1 MEPVIIALAGK
12 GGVGKTSLSAMVVKI
27 LTQTY
32 PEKKILAID
41 ADPAK
46 GLATAL
52 GIELK
57 LTLDDIRSEIIASV
71 EEGNTKD
78 AMELVTESRY
88 RIFDAIVQ
96 KEGFAFLGIGRPEA
110 AGCYCRIN
118 SYLKSVIEMVSSQF
132 DYVVIDGEAG
142 VEQINRRV
150 MEKVSHLLL
159 VTDAS
164 RKGIEV
170 IQTIHDLAS
179 KMIEFDK
186 VGCVFNR
193 IEDPTLTKELKLEGI
208 EILGTIPSD
217 PNIIGF
223 DIAAKNFM
231 ELPDDTVAIMELNNI
246 LKKFQIIS
254 ERREENSK

>member
-12 GGVGKTSLSAMVVKI
+12 GGVGKTSLSALVIKI
-27 LTQTY
+27 LTEKF

-52 GIELK
+52 GIDLK

-88 RIFDAIVQ
+88 RIFEAIVQ
-96 KEGFAFLGIGRPEA
+96 KDGFAFLGIGRPEA

-150 MEKVSHLLL
+150 MEKVTHLLL

-170 IQTIHDLAS
+170 IQTIHDLAAV
-179 KMIEFDK
+179 MIEFDR

-193 IEDPTLTKELKLEGI
+193 IETTIEKNIDPI
-208 EILGTIPSD
+208 EVLGMIPSD
-217 PNIIGF
+217 PNIIQF
-223 DIAAKNFM
+223 DVEAKNFM
-231 ELPDDTVAIMELNNI
+231 DLPNDTVAVSKLNEI
-246 LKKFQIIS
+246 LKKFQIITD
-254 ERREENSK
+254 EENSK